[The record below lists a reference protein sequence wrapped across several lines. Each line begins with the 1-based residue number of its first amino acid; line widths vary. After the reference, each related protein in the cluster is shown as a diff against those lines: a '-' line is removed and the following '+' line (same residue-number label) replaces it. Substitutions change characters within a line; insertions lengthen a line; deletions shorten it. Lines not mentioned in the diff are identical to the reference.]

1 MKKVCFLISLVFG
14 LSLSILGQALPV
26 VGNIVQGDAQLNMG
40 VEQLDIV
47 QHSDFLHVQFDE
59 FNIGGSER
67 VNFQQPG
74 TSAIAIS
81 EVLSSD
87 PTQIAGQLSANGQLF
102 ILAPGGLVI
111 HEGASIEAASLFAST
126 LKASS
131 VAEGGIQLTSAGS
144 SAGIENYG
152 AINIH
157 GGGFLQLLST
167 RISNFGDIENHQ
179 GQVGFNVG
187 ESAMVRFNGELIA
200 IELQQAALDGVIE
213 NYGSIKANSG
223 DVVLQAKVR
232 NQIHELV
239 VNNQG
244 DITAQTVYEQ
254 GGDIYIGSN
263 EGDIENHGLLESLGE
278 PDENHDQ
285 SILLESQRIA
295 NFGVIKN
302 NAVGLGGGGY
312 VELNAR
318 ETVVLLPQSLIQVN
332 ADTGGAG
339 GEVKVF
345 SPDTA
350 AL

>member
-1 MKKVCFLISLVFG
+1 MKKVCLLINLVFG
-14 LSLSILGQALPV
+14 LSLSVLGQALPV
-26 VGNIVQGDAQLNMG
+26 AGNVVQGDAQLNMG

-47 QHSDFLHVQFDE
+47 QHSDFLHLQFDE
-59 FNIGGSER
+59 FNIGTNER
-67 VNFQQPG
+67 VSFQQPNIN
-74 TSAIAIS
+74 SVAIS
-81 EVLSSD
+81 EVLSRD
-87 PTQIAGQLSANGQLF
+87 PTQIAGKLSANGQLF

-126 LKASS
+126 LKTSS
-131 VAEGGIQLTSAGS
+131 VGEGGIQFTSAGS

-187 ESAMVRFNGELIA
+187 ESAM
-200 IELQQAALDGVIE
+200 QAALDGVIE
-213 NYGSIKANSG
+213 NYGSIKASAG

-254 GGDIYIGSN
+254 GGDIYIGRRPKHIVRVTTHCKFWC
-263 EGDIENHGLLESLGE
+263 D
-278 PDENHDQ
+278 
-285 SILLESQRIA
+285 
-295 NFGVIKN
+295 K
-302 NAVGLGGGGY
+302 
-312 VELNAR
+312 
-318 ETVVLLPQSLIQVN
+318 
-332 ADTGGAG
+332 
-339 GEVKVF
+339 K
-345 SPDTA
+345 
-350 AL
+350 